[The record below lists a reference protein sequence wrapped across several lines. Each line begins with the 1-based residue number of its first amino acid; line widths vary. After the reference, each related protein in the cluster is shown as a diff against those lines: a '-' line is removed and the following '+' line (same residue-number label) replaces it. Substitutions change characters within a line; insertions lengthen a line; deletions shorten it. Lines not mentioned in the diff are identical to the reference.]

1 MLDGIHDGM
10 EVYGGNLPLH
20 IQQGKY
26 SIVLLPRS
34 GISMVSYTLLKE
46 DAQQSPLEQ
55 ERIQLK
61 KMMVLMTIMRQ
72 IGGEFHPEPQK
83 VLLLT

>member
-1 MLDGIHDGM
+1 
-10 EVYGGNLPLH
+10 
-20 IQQGKY
+20 
-26 SIVLLPRS
+26 VLLPRS

-61 KMMVLMTIMRQ
+61 KMMVLMTTMRQ
-72 IGGEFHPEPQK
+72 IGGEFHPEPESHNHK
-83 VLLLT
+83 DAS